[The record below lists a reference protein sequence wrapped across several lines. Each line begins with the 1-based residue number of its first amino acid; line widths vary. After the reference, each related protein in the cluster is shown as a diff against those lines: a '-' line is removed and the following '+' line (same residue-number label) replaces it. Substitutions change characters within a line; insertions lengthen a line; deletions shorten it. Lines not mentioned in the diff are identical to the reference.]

1 MPSNNNEK
9 ILIIGGG
16 VAGSS
21 LAIRLRKQG
30 WEVCI
35 VEKDKFPRHKLCG
48 EFVSPECFLH
58 FEELDVLDS
67 ISRIGGEAIF
77 ETRFFSESGRS
88 VAVPSKWFSGG
99 MRGALG
105 ISRSEMDYCLLEK
118 ARELGAEVLEG
129 SRVTKISLDGKR
141 IESVVTKNYRGET
154 RKKAADLI
162 VDATG
167 RARAL
172 SMLLEK
178 KTSQRHRAKKIKHVA
193 FKVHLENVNLEKGIC
208 EIYFFRGGY
217 GGLNYVENGVANHCF
232 ILDSNVARENRSD
245 ADRILKEVIYRNERA
260 YEALK
265 DSEKKF
271 DWLAVPVERFGRQ
284 PSNDIENLISVGD
297 ASAFIDPFTGS
308 GMLMA
313 LESAK
318 FLASEISKS
327 RRESRYILDLAIKP
341 RYEKIY
347 RRKTNRRL
355 KLCSIVHPLSYSP
368 IIANFVIVAAR
379 FNNNL
384 LRQFTSSTRP
394 A

>member
-1 MPSNNNEK
+1 MPSKSNQK

-21 LAIRLRKQG
+21 LAIRLRRQG

-48 EFVSPECFLH
+48 EFVSPECFSH

-67 ISRIGGEAIF
+67 ISNIGGEAIF

-99 MRGALG
+99 MGGALG

-118 ARELGAEVLEG
+118 ARESGAEVLEG
-129 SRVTKISLDGKR
+129 RRVTNISLDGKR
-141 IESVVTKNYRGET
+141 IESIVTKNDRGET
-154 RKKAADLI
+154 LNKTADLI

-167 RARAL
+167 RARVL
-172 SMLLEK
+172 SKLLEK
-178 KTSQRHRAKKIKHVA
+178 KTRQRHRAKKIKHVA
-193 FKVHLENVNLEKGIC
+193 FKAHLENVNLEKGIC

-232 ILDSNVARENRSD
+232 IVDSNVARENRSD
-245 ADRILKEVIYRNERA
+245 ADRILKDVIYSNERA
-260 YEALK
+260 YETLK

-284 PSNDIENLISVGD
+284 PTNDIENLISIGD

-313 LESAK
+313 FESGK
-318 FLASEISKS
+318 VLALEISKGW
-327 RRESRYILDLAIKP
+327 RESGSGLDLAIKS

-347 RRKTNRRL
+347 QRNTNRRL

-368 IIANFVIVAAR
+368 KLANFVIAAAR

-384 LRQFTSSTRP
+384 LRHLTSSTRP